1 MTDGAS
7 LPDDELVSAYLDGE
21 ATPDEVARVESDP
34 ALQARLA
41 VFRANSARVGRTPAI
56 DPSGRDTQIARAI
69 EAGSPAALGESAPAA
84 VHDLG
89 EARRRR
95 TRALLLGAA
104 AAVLAVVAAAGV
116 LPGLLDDDEGETAA
130 PLDTT
135 EKSSDAA
142 IDEADGGADA
152 DAPAPAAGE
161 ALPSTSVAPEA
172 ATGGP
177 PTPLPDLGAFA
188 TRAELDAALAAAVSQ
203 ELQGRSTAPPA
214 PAFSSPTSP
223 CGESVITQDPELIDL
238 VYAARADLAGS
249 PVEVLV
255 FRTDPASSAN
265 GPLRLYLLDAR
276 TCAPIADGV
285 ETLGP

>member
-1 MTDGAS
+1 MTDGAH

-21 ATPDEVARVESDP
+21 ATPDEVARVEREP

-41 VFRANSARVGRTPAI
+41 VFRANGALVGRRPGV
-56 DPSGRDTQIARAI
+56 DPNAREAQIARAI
-69 EAGSPAALGESAPAA
+69 EARRPADPGESAPAG

-95 TRALLLGAA
+95 TRTLLLGAA
-104 AAVLAVVAAAGV
+104 AAVLAVVVAAGV
-116 LPGLLDDDEGETAA
+116 LPGLLDDDDGETAA
-130 PLDTT
+130 RLDSAAEQSDT
-135 EKSSDAA
+135 DAA
-142 IDEADGGADA
+142 SDETDDGAD
-152 DAPAPAAGE
+152 APAAGE
-161 ALPSTSVAPEA
+161 ALPSTSAAAPEA

-177 PTPLPDLGAFA
+177 PTPLPELGAFA
-188 TRAELDAALAAAVSQ
+188 TRAELDAALAAALTL
-203 ELQGRSTAPPA
+203 ELQGRSAAPPP

-238 VYAARADLAGS
+238 VYAAGADLAGA
-249 PVEVLV
+249 PLEVLV

-265 GPLRLYLLDAR
+265 GPLRLYLLDAA
-276 TCAPIADGV
+276 TCVPIDGGV